1 MDQNTKINI
10 DLLSPKAVTAKAESI
25 GVKKANY
32 NLRTTVMLGILAG
45 VFVAFAGEFYTMVT
59 FDARV
64 GSSIAKLL
72 GGIAFSLGLILVVI
86 AGAELFTGNTLL
98 VIAYMT
104 GKITQRKLLR
114 NWGLVYIG
122 NLIGALGVVFLV
134 YYGQQWHLG
143 QFAFAAQSLNIGLG
157 KVKYDFITA
166 LIRGILANSLVVLA
180 VWLSYSGRTVTDK
193 VLAIIF
199 PVTAFVAS
207 GFEHSIANMYFVPFA
222 LLLKTQPEALAAF
235 AKAFPGVDL
244 APLTLGNFLVNNL
257 IPVTIGN
264 IIGGSVFVGLAY
276 WFVYLHRYKS
286 ESGESQRIPG
296 PVLGLW
302 PKPAKKEEIK
312 YEYRLSGPE
321 KGSADSGPE
330 GGSPD

>member
-1 MDQNTKINI
+1 MDQPSKINI
-10 DLLSPKAVTAKAESI
+10 DLLAPKAVTAKAESI
-25 GVKKANY
+25 GVSKANY

-45 VFVAFAGEFYTMVT
+45 AFIAFAGEFYTMVT
-59 FDARV
+59 FDAQL
-64 GSSIAKLL
+64 GSSIARLL
-72 GGIAFSLGLILVVI
+72 GGLAFSLGLILVVI

-104 GKITQRKLLR
+104 RKITLTKVLR

-134 YYGQQWHLG
+134 YYSQQWHQG
-143 QFAFAAQSLNIGLG
+143 NYAFAAQSLNIGLG

-166 LIRGILANSLVVLA
+166 VIRGTLANSLVVLA

-222 LLLKTQPEALAAF
+222 ILLKAQPAAVAAF
-235 AKAFPGVDL
+235 TSAFPGADL
-244 APLTLGNFLVNNL
+244 TNLTMGSFIINNL
-257 IPVTIGN
+257 IPVTMGN

-276 WFVYLHRYKS
+276 WFVYLHRYKA
-286 ESGESQRIPG
+286 ESGETHRVPG
-296 PVLGLW
+296 PLLGLGLW
-302 PKPAKKEEIK
+302 PKPAKKEELK
-312 YEYRLSGPE
+312 HEYHQS
-321 KGSADSGPE
+321 GSAEYPE
-330 GGSPD
+330 ELRTD